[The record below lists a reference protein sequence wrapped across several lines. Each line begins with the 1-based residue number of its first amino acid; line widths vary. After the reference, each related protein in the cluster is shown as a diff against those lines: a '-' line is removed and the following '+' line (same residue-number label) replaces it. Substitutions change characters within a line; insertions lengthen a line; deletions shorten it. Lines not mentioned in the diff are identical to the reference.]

1 MLTTAWRPAA
11 TLLLLGAVLAPSTPA
26 APLPPAAAP
35 SSSAAPTPA
44 KAAIPEDGAEPG
56 PPRPADLVVL
66 QERIGHQGKETI
78 GVFGAVADAV
88 QPGLWRVQLWTQ
100 TSDRVT
106 IATDIVR
113 CSPTAPMRVTGDE
126 RHLFVRQLNPGGL
139 ITRANRLDHLIWWAV
154 CQPAQAGRDPATLTG
169 VARQLG
175 YSGQLQ
181 EREEVLPAPRR

>member
-1 MLTTAWRPAA
+1 PLPAA
-11 TLLLLGAVLAPSTPA
+11 A
-26 APLPPAAAP
+26 APPAAAP
-35 SSSAAPTPA
+35 LRPAAPTPA
-44 KAAIPEDGAEPG
+44 KAAIADDAAEAG

-78 GVFGAVADAV
+78 GVFSPVADAV
-88 QPGLWRVQLWTQ
+88 HPALWRVQLWTQ

-139 ITRANRLDHLIWWAV
+139 LTRSNRLDHLIWWAV